1 MTTFASLVERFY
13 ALTANWG
20 LPWIVPTLVVMTIVA
35 AVILGYIAVAC
46 MFLVWWERKISAHIQ
61 VRFGP
66 MRVGGWH
73 GWAQSIADGVKLLL
87 KEDVIPAGADKVVFV
102 LAPMVVFAASVAAYV
117 AIPWAPGLI
126 VRDLN
131 IGILYMISI
140 SSLVV
145 VGIIMAGWSS
155 NNKYSV
161 LGAMRSAAQ
170 AVSYEVPLVLSLLG
184 PVMLAGTMRMG
195 KLVEAQSGV
204 WFGLLPKWFVF
215 PQIVAF
221 LVYFTCSLAECNRL
235 PFDIP
240 EAESELVA
248 GFHVEYSGM
257 RFAIFFLAEYANMFV
272 VAAIATTL
280 FLGGWKGPWVALPG
294 LPAEVAHGL
303 FGLFWFL
310 VKCYFLIFVMM
321 WLRWT
326 LARLR
331 VDQLMDFAWKVLL
344 PIAFANLILTGLV
357 LVLGK
362 QVLLYVLGVALLL
375 LIAVALTARGVRQ
388 GSAHVAGKAVRAQK
402 A

>member
-1 MTTFASLVERFY
+1 MMTFAELVERFY
-13 ALTANWG
+13 VLMAAWG
-20 LPWIVPTLVVMTIVA
+20 VPWIVPTLVVMTIV
-35 AVILGYIAVAC
+35 VSVVLGYISVAA
-46 MFLVWWERKISAHIQ
+46 MFLIWWERKISAHIQ
-61 VRFGP
+61 VRYGP

-73 GWAQSIADGVKLLL
+73 GWAQSIADGIKLLL
-87 KEDVIPAGADKVVFV
+87 KEDIIPAGADKVVFV
-102 LAPMVVFAASVAAYV
+102 LAPLVVFAASLAAYV
-117 AIPWAPGLI
+117 TIPWAPGLI

-131 IGILYMISI
+131 IGILYMVSI

-184 PVMLAGTMRMG
+184 PVMIAGTMSMG
-195 KLVEAQSGV
+195 KLVEAQGGT
-204 WFGLLPKWFVF
+204 WFGILPKWFVF
-215 PQIVAF
+215 PQMVAF
-221 LVYFTCSLAECNRL
+221 LIYFTCALAECNRL

-257 RFAIFFLAEYANMFV
+257 RFAIFFLAEYANMFTV
-272 VAAIATTL
+272 SAIATTM
-280 FLGGWKGPWVALPG
+280 FLGGWHGPWIPVPG
-294 LPAEVAHGL
+294 LPRGVSHGL

-310 VKCYFLIFVMM
+310 MKCYFLLFVMM

-331 VDQLMDFAWKVLL
+331 VDQLMNFAWKVLL
-344 PIAFANLILTGLV
+344 PISFANLIVTGLV
-357 LVLGK
+357 LVLGR
-362 QVLLYVLGVALLL
+362 QFLLYLAGIAIVLFIAIAL
-375 LIAVALTARGVRQ
+375 AVRP
-388 GSAHVAGKAVRAQK
+388 AVRAVRVEK
-402 A
+402 V

>member
-1 MTTFASLVERFY
+1 MTTTPSLVEPLS
-13 ALTANWG
+13 AVTAGWG

-35 AVILGYIAVAC
+35 AIIIGYIAVAA
-46 MFLVWWERKISAHIQ
+46 MFLIWWERKISAHIQ

-73 GWAQSIADGVKLLL
+73 GWAQSIADGIKLLL

-102 LAPMVVFAASVAAYV
+102 LAPMVVFAAAVAAYV
-117 AIPWAPGLI
+117 TIPWGPGLI

-131 IGILYMISI
+131 IGILYMVAI

-184 PVMLAGTMRMG
+184 PVMIAGTMSME
-195 KLVEAQSGV
+195 KLVEAQSGW
-204 WFGLLPKWFVF
+204 WFGIFPKWFVF

-272 VAAIATTL
+272 VAAIATTA
-280 FLGGWKGPWVALPG
+280 FLGGWHGPWLSLPG
-294 LPAEVAHGL
+294 LPGEVAHGL

-310 VKCYFLIFVMM
+310 VKCYVLIFVMI

-344 PIAFANLILTGLV
+344 PIAFANLIITGLV

-362 QVLLYVLGVALLL
+362 QVLLYLLGIAIVCFIAIAL
-375 LIAVALTARGVRQ
+375 ATRTASKPVR
-388 GSAHVAGKAVRAQK
+388 VGKA
-402 A
+402 

>member
-1 MTTFASLVERFY
+1 
-13 ALTANWG
+13 
-20 LPWIVPTLVVMTIVA
+20 
-35 AVILGYIAVAC
+35 
-46 MFLVWWERKISAHIQ
+46 
-61 VRFGP
+61 
-66 MRVGGWH
+66 
-73 GWAQSIADGVKLLL
+73 
-87 KEDVIPAGADKVVFV
+87 
-102 LAPMVVFAASVAAYV
+102 
-117 AIPWAPGLI
+117 
-126 VRDLN
+126 
-131 IGILYMISI
+131 
-140 SSLVV
+140 VV

-184 PVMLAGTMRMG
+184 PVMIAGTMSMG
-195 KLVEAQSGV
+195 KLVEAQGGR
-204 WFGLLPKWFVF
+204 WFGVLPKWFIF

-272 VAAIATTL
+272 VAAIATTM
-280 FLGGWKGPWVALPG
+280 FLGGWHGPWLALPG
-294 LPAEVAHGL
+294 LPREVAHGL

-310 VKCYFLIFVMM
+310 VKCYVLIFIMM

-331 VDQLMDFAWKVLL
+331 VDQLMGFSWKVLL

-362 QVLLYVLGVALLL
+362 QALLYVLGIAIVLLVA
-375 LIAVALTARGVRQ
+375 IVMAART
-388 GSAHVAGKAVRAQK
+388 AGKPVRVGK

>member
-1 MTTFASLVERFY
+1 MKMLTDLVNTLY
-13 ALTANWG
+13 AITAAWG
-20 LPWIVPTLVVMTIVA
+20 IPWIIPALVVMSIVA
-35 AVILGYIAVAC
+35 GIVVGYIAVAS
-46 MFLVWWERKISAHIQ
+46 MFMIWWERKISAHIQ

-73 GWAQSIADGVKLLL
+73 GWAQSIADGIKLLL
-87 KEDVIPAGADKVVFV
+87 KEDIIPANADKVVFV
-102 LAPMVVFAASVAAYV
+102 LAPMVVFAAALAGYV
-117 AIPWAPGLI
+117 TIPWAPGLI

-140 SSLVV
+140 SSLAV

-184 PVMLAGTMRMG
+184 PVMIAGSMSMG
-195 KLVEAQSGV
+195 KLVEAQAG
-204 WFGLLPKWFVF
+204 GKWFVF

-221 LVYFTCSLAECNRL
+221 LVYFTCALAECNRL

-257 RFAIFFLAEYANMFV
+257 RFAIFFLAEYANMFT
-272 VAAIATTL
+272 VAAIAVAL
-280 FLGGWKGPWVALPG
+280 FLGGWKGPWILVPG
-294 LPAEVAHGL
+294 LPEEVAHAL

-310 VKCYFLIFVMM
+310 VKCYFIIFVMM

-331 VDQLMDFAWKVLL
+331 VDQLMGLAWKVLL
-344 PIAFANLILTGLV
+344 PIAFANLIVTGLV
-357 LVLGK
+357 LVLGL
-362 QVLLYVLGVALLL
+362 QILLYVVGIAIVVLAAVGLLRR
-375 LIAVALTARGVRQ
+375 ASSDTVRM
-388 GSAHVAGKAVRAQK
+388 QK
-402 A
+402 AHG

>member
-1 MTTFASLVERFY
+1 MTFAALVERLY
-13 ALTANWG
+13 AVTEAWG

-35 AVILGYIAVAC
+35 AVILGYIAVAA
-46 MFLVWWERKISAHIQ
+46 MFLIWWERKISAHIQ

-73 GWAQSIADGVKLLL
+73 GWAQSIADGIKLLL

-102 LAPMVVFAASVAAYV
+102 LAPMVVFAAVLAAYV
-117 AIPWAPGLI
+117 TIPWAPGLI

-131 IGILYMISI
+131 IGILYMVAI

-184 PVMLAGTMRMG
+184 PVMIAGTMSMG
-195 KLVEAQSGV
+195 KLVEAQGGR
-204 WFGLLPKWFVF
+204 WFGFLPKWFIF

-272 VAAIATTL
+272 VAAIATTM
-280 FLGGWKGPWVALPG
+280 FLGGWHGPWFSLPG
-294 LPAEVAHGL
+294 LPREVAHGL

-310 VKCYFLIFVMM
+310 AKCYVLIFVMM

-362 QVLLYVLGVALLL
+362 QALLYVLGIAIVLLVA
-375 LIAVALTARGVRQ
+375 IALAARAVGRPVR
-388 GSAHVAGKAVRAQK
+388 VGKA
-402 A
+402 

>member
-1 MTTFASLVERFY
+1 MMTFTSLVERFY
-13 ALTANWG
+13 AVTAAWG
-20 LPWIVPTLVVMTIVA
+20 IPRIVPTLVVMTVVVGL
-35 AVILGYIAVAC
+35 VIGYIAIAA
-46 MFLVWWERKISAHIQ
+46 MFLIWWERKVSAHIQ

-73 GWAQSIADGVKLLL
+73 GWAQSIADAIKLLL
-87 KEDVIPAGADKVVFV
+87 KEDIIPAGADKLVFV
-102 LAPMVVFAASVAAYV
+102 LAPMVVFAAALASYV
-117 AIPWAPGLI
+117 TIPWAPGVI

-131 IGILYMISI
+131 IGILYMVAI

-155 NNKYSV
+155 NNKYST

-184 PVMLAGTMRMG
+184 PVMIAGTMSMG
-195 KLVEAQSGV
+195 KLVEAQSGS
-204 WFGLLPKWFVF
+204 WFGILPKWFVF
-215 PQIVAF
+215 PQIVGF

-272 VAAIATTL
+272 VAAIATTM
-280 FLGGWKGPWVALPG
+280 FLGGWQGPWLSLPG
-294 LPAEVAHGL
+294 LPREVAHGL

-310 VKCYFLIFVMM
+310 VKCYVLIFIMM

-326 LARLR
+326 LARVR
-331 VDQLMDFAWKVLL
+331 VDQLMGFAWKVLL
-344 PIAFANLILTGLV
+344 PIAFVNLIITGLV
-357 LVLGK
+357 LVLGT
-362 QVLLYVLGVALLL
+362 QALLYVLG
-375 LIAVALTARGVRQ
+375 IAVVLLVAIALATRTVGKPVR
-388 GSAHVAGKAVRAQK
+388 VGKA
-402 A
+402 

>member
-1 MTTFASLVERFY
+1 MEGLLADFY
-13 ALTANWG
+13 DAFNARG
-20 LPWIVPTLVVMTIVA
+20 LPLFIPQLIVML
-35 AVILGYIAVAC
+35 AVATAVLIFTAISV
-46 MFLVWWERKISAHIQ
+46 MFMVWWERKISAHIQ

-73 GWAQSIADGVKLLL
+73 GWAQSIADGIKLLL

-102 LAPMVVFAASVAAYV
+102 LAPMVVFAAAIAAYV
-117 AIPWAPGLI
+117 TIPWAPGLI

-131 IGILYMISI
+131 IGILYMVAI

-184 PVMLAGTMRMG
+184 PVMIAGTMSMG
-195 KLVEAQSGV
+195 KLVEAQSGF
-204 WFGLLPKWFVF
+204 WFGILPKWFVF

-221 LVYFTCSLAECNRL
+221 LTYFTCALAECNRL

-257 RFAIFFLAEYANMFV
+257 RFAMFFLAEYANM
-272 VAAIATTL
+272 I
-280 FLGGWKGPWVALPG
+280 
-294 LPAEVAHGL
+294 
-303 FGLFWFL
+303 
-310 VKCYFLIFVMM
+310 
-321 WLRWT
+321 
-326 LARLR
+326 
-331 VDQLMDFAWKVLL
+331 
-344 PIAFANLILTGLV
+344 
-357 LVLGK
+357 
-362 QVLLYVLGVALLL
+362 
-375 LIAVALTARGVRQ
+375 
-388 GSAHVAGKAVRAQK
+388 
-402 A
+402 

>member
-1 MTTFASLVERFY
+1 MMTFAYLVERFY
-13 ALTANWG
+13 TAMAALG
-20 LPWIVPTLVVMTIVA
+20 IPWIVPTLIVMLVVVSVILAYISVA
-35 AVILGYIAVAC
+35 A
-46 MFLVWWERKISAHIQ
+46 MFMIWWERKISAHIQ
-61 VRFGP
+61 VRYGP

-73 GWAQSIADGVKLLL
+73 GWAQSIADGIKLLL
-87 KEDVIPAGADKVVFV
+87 KEDIIPAGADKVVFV
-102 LAPMVVFAASVAAYV
+102 LAPMVVFAAALAAYV
-117 AIPWAPGLI
+117 TIPWAPGLI

-131 IGILYMISI
+131 IGLLYMIAI
-140 SSLVV
+140 SSLTV

-184 PVMLAGTMRMG
+184 PVMMAGTMSMG
-195 KLVEAQSGV
+195 KLVDAQVSRS
-204 WFGLLPKWFVF
+204 WFGVLPGWFVF

-221 LVYFTCSLAECNRL
+221 LIYFTCALAECNRL

-257 RFAIFFLAEYANMFV
+257 RFAIFFLAEYANMFT
-272 VAAIATTL
+272 VAAIGTTL
-280 FLGGWKGPWVALPG
+280 FLGGWHGPWVPLPG
-294 LPAEVAHGL
+294 LPREVAHGL
-303 FGLFWFL
+303 FGLVWFL

-331 VDQLMDFAWKVLL
+331 VDQLMGFAWKVLL
-344 PIAFANLILTGLV
+344 PISFANLIVTGLA

-362 QVLLYVLGVALLL
+362 QVFLYVAGMGILA
-375 LIAVALTARGVRQ
+375 LIAFALAIRTA
-388 GSAHVAGKAVRAQK
+388 AKAVRAQK